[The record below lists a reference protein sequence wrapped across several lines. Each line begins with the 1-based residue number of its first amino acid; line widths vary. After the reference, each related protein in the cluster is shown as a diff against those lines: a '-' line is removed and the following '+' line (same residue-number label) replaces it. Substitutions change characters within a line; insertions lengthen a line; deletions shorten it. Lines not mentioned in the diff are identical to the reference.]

1 MSQEIKQRIDET
13 LEQFVEI
20 FNTRD
25 PKRWSEI
32 LHYPHLQCTPFR
44 EPKVFTTKEDYA
56 AATDFNRMVEMG
68 WHHSTWDY
76 KELIQVS
83 DDKVHA
89 FGQYTRYKDDGG
101 KLHANTTAYILTRVS
116 GQWGIQAR
124 FNTGLFLHPL
134 SAEADPEEK
143 AKDIIEVYFSANGDG
158 ATKKRSDL
166 FHFPCF
172 DIHDNRVDQFDSYP
186 EGGQSENLFSGS
198 KSKRI
203 KDLRVFQKSGA
214 AVNIAVESSI
224 DDSTADREK
233 MTQEIYIVILKNDR
247 WGIMAR
253 SAL

>member
-13 LEQFVEI
+13 LEQFIEI

-44 EPKVFTTKEDYA
+44 EPKVFTTPEVYA

-68 WHHSTWDY
+68 WHHSTWDF
-76 KELIQVS
+76 KELVQVS
-83 DDKVHA
+83 ENKVHA

-101 KLHANTTAYILTRVS
+101 KLHANTTAYILTRVN

-143 AKDIIEVYFSANGDG
+143 AKDIIKAYFSADGDG
-158 ATKKRSDL
+158 AMKKRSDL

-172 DIHDNRVDQFDSYP
+172 DIHDDQVEQFDSYP
-186 EGGQSENLFSGS
+186 EGGQL
-198 KSKRI
+198 KRI
-203 KDLRVFQKSGA
+203 TDLRVFQKSGA
-214 AVNIAVESSI
+214 AVNIAVESAI
-224 DDSTADREK
+224 NGSTADKEKIKRE
-233 MTQEIYIVILKNDR
+233 IFIVILKNDR

>member
-1 MSQEIKQRIDET
+1 MRQEIEQRIDET

-44 EPKVFTTKEDYA
+44 EPKVFNTKEEYA
-56 AATDFNRMVEMG
+56 AATDFGRMVEMG
-68 WHHSTWDY
+68 WHHTTWDF

-83 DDKVHA
+83 DKKVHA
-89 FGQYTRYKDDGG
+89 FGQYTRYKDDGE
-101 KLHANTTAYILTRVS
+101 KLHANSTAYILTRLD

-134 SAEADPEEK
+134 SSEADPEEK
-143 AKDIIEVYFSANGDG
+143 AQNILEAFL
-158 ATKKRSDL
+158 ATGEDAKKKSDL
-166 FHFPCF
+166 LHFPCF
-172 DIHDNRVDQFDSYP
+172 DIREGRVEPFDTYP
-186 EGGQSENLFSGS
+186 AESPLENLFSDAGARS
-198 KSKRI
+198 I
-203 KDLRVFQKSGA
+203 KNLKVFQKSGA
-214 AVNIAVESSI
+214 AVNIAVK
-224 DDSTADREK
+224 STIGDKIEAKEK
-233 MTQEIYIVILKNDR
+233 ILQEIYILISKNDR